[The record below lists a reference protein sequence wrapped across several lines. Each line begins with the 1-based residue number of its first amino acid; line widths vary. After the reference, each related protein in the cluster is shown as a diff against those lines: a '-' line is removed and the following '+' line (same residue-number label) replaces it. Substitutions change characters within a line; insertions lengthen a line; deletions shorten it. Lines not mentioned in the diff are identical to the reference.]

1 MSADDPID
9 LGEKDQQVLAAWR
22 ILFEEEYLPEIK
34 NLEGLEMNVFGFEV
48 QHDVM
53 SKDNVLKTEF
63 HLNPARTLSM
73 GDKVLKEQFDQNGVL
88 TRPIVRVVNLSTN
101 YHRTMDELRMRDR
114 DKLLSVDVKIAH
126 VSHPYGWLKSAIY
139 KCKDCGTST
148 IVEQRRARER
158 ESPNV
163 CRICLQKSIEG
174 IETKGIP
181 LTHFYPRP
189 NFRMLIDECYYE
201 DVQDISMRQISYN
214 KEYHL
219 LQCSTKFELIGTLAD
234 DLVGDIESS
243 SFMRINGILRVQPIP
258 TRNFAK
264 DTRRLLS
271 IDVISVEPLPI
282 VEGK

>member
-1 MSADDPID
+1 MSADNPID

-22 ILFEEEYLPEIK
+22 ILFEKEYLPEIK
-34 NLEGLEMNVFGFEV
+34 DLEGLEMNVFGFEV
-48 QHDVM
+48 EHDVM

-139 KCKDCGTST
+139 KCKDCGASAT
-148 IVEQRRARER
+148 VEQRRARER
-158 ESPNV
+158 ESPSV

-174 IETKGIP
+174 IDTKDIP
-181 LTHFYPRP
+181 LAHFYPRP
-189 NFRMLIDECYYE
+189 NFRMVTDECYYE

-214 KEYHL
+214 KDHHL
-219 LQCSTKFELIGTLAD
+219 IQCSTKFELIGTLAD

-243 SFMRINGILRVQPIP
+243 SFMRVNGILRVQPIP

-282 VEGK
+282 VDAK

>member
-1 MSADDPID
+1 M
-9 LGEKDQQVLAAWR
+9 
-22 ILFEEEYLPEIK
+22 PEIK

-53 SKDNVLKTEF
+53 SKDKVLKTEF

-139 KCKDCGTST
+139 KCRDCGTST

-158 ESPNV
+158 ESPSV
-163 CRICLQKSIEG
+163 CHICLQKSLEG
-174 IETKGIP
+174 IETKNIP
-181 LTHFYPRP
+181 MTHFYPRP
-189 NFRMLIDECYYE
+189 NFRMLVDECYYE

-214 KEYHL
+214 KDHHL
-219 LQCSTKFELIGTLAD
+219 IQCSTKFELIGTLAD
-234 DLVGDIESS
+234 DLVGDIDSS
-243 SFMRINGILRVQPIP
+243 SFMRVNGILRVQPIP

-271 IDVISVEPLPI
+271 IDVISAEPLPI
-282 VEGK
+282 VDAK

>member
-1 MSADDPID
+1 MSADNPID

-22 ILFEEEYLPEIK
+22 ILFEKEYLPEIK
-34 NLEGLEMNVFGFEV
+34 DLEGLEMNVFGFEV
-48 QHDVM
+48 EHDVM

-114 DKLLSVDVKIAH
+114 DKLLTVDVKIAH

-139 KCKDCGTST
+139 KCKDCGASAT
-148 IVEQRRARER
+148 VEQRRARER
-158 ESPNV
+158 ESPSV

-174 IETKGIP
+174 IDTKDIP
-181 LTHFYPRP
+181 LAHFYPRP
-189 NFRMLIDECYYE
+189 NFRMVTDECYYE

-214 KEYHL
+214 KDHHL
-219 LQCSTKFELIGTLAD
+219 IQCSTKFELIGTLAD

-243 SFMRINGILRVQPIP
+243 SFMRVNGILRVQPIP

-282 VEGK
+282 VDAK

>member
-1 MSADDPID
+1 MSADNPID

-22 ILFEEEYLPEIK
+22 ILFEKEYLPEIK
-34 NLEGLEMNVFGFEV
+34 DLEGLEMNVFGFEV
-48 QHDVM
+48 EHDVM

-139 KCKDCGTST
+139 KCKDCGASATVS
-148 IVEQRRARER
+148 QRRARER
-158 ESPNV
+158 ESPSV

-174 IETKGIP
+174 IDTKDIP
-181 LTHFYPRP
+181 LAHFYPRP
-189 NFRMLIDECYYE
+189 NFRMVTDECYYE

-214 KEYHL
+214 KDHHL
-219 LQCSTKFELIGTLAD
+219 IQCSTKFELIGTLAD

-243 SFMRINGILRVQPIP
+243 SFMRVNGILRVQPIP

-282 VEGK
+282 VDAK

>member
-1 MSADDPID
+1 MSADNPID

-22 ILFEEEYLPEIK
+22 ILFEKEYLPEIK

-48 QHDVM
+48 EHDVM

-139 KCKDCGTST
+139 KCKDCGTSAT
-148 IVEQRRARER
+148 VEQRRARER
-158 ESPNV
+158 ESPSV

-174 IETKGIP
+174 IDTKDIP
-181 LTHFYPRP
+181 LAHFYPRP
-189 NFRMLIDECYYE
+189 NFLMVTDECYYE

-214 KEYHL
+214 KDHHL
-219 LQCSTKFELIGTLAD
+219 IQCSTKFELIGTLAD

-243 SFMRINGILRVQPIP
+243 SFMRVNGILRVQPIP

-282 VEGK
+282 VDAK